1 MLEPEAAGRE
11 MNYHQYPVPVVEIEG
26 VDPDLADDPVIAIT
40 DEQIA
45 QYESQIETPTG
56 LEQRN
61 RAYTEFKAA

>member
-1 MLEPEAAGRE
+1 

-26 VDPDLADDPVIAIT
+26 VDPDLAEDPVINIT
-40 DEQIA
+40 DEKIA
-45 QYESQIETPTG
+45 GYESQIETPKG

>member
-26 VDPDLADDPVIAIT
+26 VDPDLAEDPVINVSDEAISG
-40 DEQIA
+40 
-45 QYESQIETPTG
+45 YESQIETPKG